1 MSEAGMRMDFAGE
14 DRERLA
20 AMRKRQILIVED
32 EFVNREILKA
42 YLEPEYEVL
51 CAETGEEAREKIR
64 AGFDTISLILLDLN
78 LPDMHGMDILRDI
91 KQDTDLSRIPVV
103 VLTSDTESEVES
115 LNTGASDFISK
126 PYPRHE
132 VIMARVRRCIELSEN
147 RDLIRWTERDQ
158 LTGLYNREYF
168 YRFAERYDVFH
179 REESMDAL
187 VVDVNHFRLINERFG
202 KAYAD
207 DVLRRIGSELLAT
220 VREDGGIVCRRD
232 ADVFQVYCPHREDYT
247 SLAERVTAAACGGDR
262 GRVRIRFGVYAGVDK
277 AIDMERRFDHAKNAA
292 DTIRN
297 SMLTSVA
304 AYDNALHE
312 KEVFAERLLDDFRD
326 AIEQRQFTVFFQ
338 PKFDIRQEKPVLC
351 GAEAL
356 VRWKHP
362 ELGMISPGV
371 FVPLFEDNGLV
382 RELDNYVW
390 REAAAQQKEWKER
403 LHRTVP
409 VSVNVSRI
417 DMLDPDLTENLQNLI
432 TFSGLDFSDLHLEV
446 TESAYTQDAEQIV
459 EIVSGLREMGFRIEM
474 DDFGSGY
481 SSLNMI
487 STLPIDALKLDMHF
501 IRTAFSG
508 NGNTR
513 MIGITLDI
521 SRFLNVPLIAEGVE
535 TEEQLLTLKE
545 MGCDIVQGYY
555 FSKPVEAKEFEKFII
570 QGSSY

>member
-1 MSEAGMRMDFAGE
+1 MTDYSMGSMPDLKAEG
-14 DRERLA
+14 
-20 AMRKRQILIVED
+20 RKRPVLIVED
-32 EFVNREILKA
+32 EFVNRELLRI
-42 YLEPEYEVL
+42 YLEREYEL
-51 CAETGEEAREKIR
+51 LFAETGSEALETVR
-64 AGFDTISLILLDLN
+64 AHQDTLSLVLLDLN

-304 AYDNALHE
+304 VYDNALHE

-356 VRWKHP
+356 VRWRHP
-362 ELGMISPGV
+362 ELGLVSPGV

-417 DMLDPDLTENLQNLI
+417 DMLDPDLTENLRNLI
-432 TFSGLDFSDLHLEV
+432 VSSGLDFSDLHLEV